1 VDLSYYEL
9 VFKMLSGKFKVVS
22 LALAVVALSAALVI
36 LTANPPKTLKT
47 AAGEVGENRSTLSVS
62 GLGIVTVKPDQV
74 SVSLTV
80 ETEAENAS
88 EALSENS
95 ELMNKVI
102 NAIKK
107 LGLEDKELKTA
118 TLNIY
123 PQYFYPTD
131 KPPVLTGYKA
141 VNTIIVTT
149 KKLEIVGL
157 LIDTATA
164 NGINRI
170 EGVWF
175 SISNELMNSTKL
187 TLISMAV
194 EDAKR
199 KAEAA
204 LKPLKMSIIGVK
216 SIEIVEVSGYEVT
229 QYRALSTTSETTPI
243 LPGEA
248 EIAVTVHVVF
258 YIG

>member
-1 VDLSYYEL
+1 
-9 VFKMLSGKFKVVS
+9 MLSGKFKAAS
-22 LALAVVALSAALVI
+22 LALAILALSVALII
-36 LTANPPKTLKT
+36 LMMTPPKTLKT
-47 AAGEVGENRSTLSVS
+47 AVGELGENRSTLSVS
-62 GLGIVTVKPDQV
+62 GLGIITVKPDQV
-74 SVSLTV
+74 SVRLTV

-88 EALSENS
+88 EALSKNS

-102 NAIKK
+102 NAIKQ
-107 LGLEDKELKTA
+107 LGLEDRELKTA

-123 PQYFYPTD
+123 PQYFYPAD
-131 KPPVLTGYKA
+131 NPPVLTGYKA
-141 VNTIIVTT
+141 VNTLIVTT

-157 LIDTATA
+157 LIDTAVA

-204 LKPLKMSIIGVK
+204 LKPLNMSIIGVK
-216 SIEIVEVSGYEVT
+216 SIEVVDVSGYEVI
-229 QYRALSTTSETTPI
+229 QYKVLGMVSETTPI

-248 EIAVTVHVVF
+248 EITVNVHVVF

>member
-1 VDLSYYEL
+1 MYEL
-9 VFKMLSGKFKVVS
+9 VFRMVSGKFKMVF
-22 LALAVVALSAALVI
+22 LALAVLALSAALVI
-36 LTANPPKTLKT
+36 LTSTPPKTLKT
-47 AAGEVGENRSTLSVS
+47 ATGEVGENRSTLSVS
-62 GLGIVTVKPDQV
+62 GLGIITIKPDQV
-74 SVSLTV
+74 SVRLTI

-88 EALSENS
+88 EALSKNS

-102 NAIKK
+102 DAIKK
-107 LGLEDKELKTA
+107 LGLEDRELKTT
-118 TLNIY
+118 TLSIY

-141 VNTIIVTT
+141 VNTITVTT
-149 KKLEIVGL
+149 KKLEMVGL
-157 LIDTATA
+157 LIDTAVA

-170 EGVWF
+170 DGVWF
-175 SISNELMNSTKL
+175 SVSNELMNSTKL

-204 LKPLKMSIIGVK
+204 LEPLGMSITGVK
-216 SIEIVEVSGYEVT
+216 SVEVVDVSGYGAI
-229 QYRALSTTSETTPI
+229 QYQYEALSVVSATTPI

-248 EIAVTVHVVF
+248 EVTVTVHVVF